1 MFLLLIGWT
10 PMNEF
15 PQCLN
20 LNPHTGFQP
29 IYLHN
34 DPLVLLFGEV
44 YEIHV
49 VVNEVFQTA
58 MKISVWPN
66 WPLRIEGLV
75 CSHTHLC
82 IVRKKKHKQNTLTQS
97 QLKIEADNIW
107 MFFCFCLP
115 KVSQQKQTLSW
126 SQWVNV
132 SGICTHSVFLSTVR
146 LRWVP
151 WCSTVMWCQCWSSNR
166 LPRDTWCW
174 LIAEELLPG
183 EGWEGGQLVS

>member
-10 PMNEF
+10 PMDEL

-44 YEIHV
+44 YQIHV

-66 WPLRIEGLV
+66 WPLRLEGLV

-82 IVRKKKHKQNTLTQS
+82 IVRKKHKQNTQ
-97 QLKIEADNIW
+97 ADNIW
-107 MFFCFCLP
+107 MFFCFCP
-115 KVSQQKQTLSW
+115 KSANKNRPCHGPSGWMSVGSAPTVCFCPLW
-126 SQWVNV
+126 GWGECRDAPQWCGA
-132 SGICTHSVFLSTVR
+132 SAGHLTGCPET
-146 LRWVP
+146 P
-151 WCSTVMWCQCWSSNR
+151 
-166 LPRDTWCW
+166 D
-174 LIAEELLPG
+174 A
-183 EGWEGGQLVS
+183 GW